1 MRFYTTDW
9 NAKRHAKCLKKVLS
23 RYGHDVSYTRCLE
36 RMARLYGFANFAE
49 LKRTTADQPLSAFD
63 NDVDD
68 DILEIRFQYQ
78 VCVMVDTGFADI
90 AGAVVDEVNPTS
102 LRSGPTAG
110 FDDGGSVDTELP
122 IDDVSRR
129 ARARSCMT
137 QQV

>member
-9 NAKRHAKCLKKVLS
+9 NAKRHAKRLKEVLS
-23 RYGHDVSYTRCLE
+23 RYGHDVSYTSCLDL
-36 RMARLYGFANFAE
+36 MARLYGFANFAE
-49 LKRTTADQPLSAFD
+49 MKRMAADQPLSTFD
-63 NDVDD
+63 DDVDD
-68 DILEIRFQYQ
+68 GILEIRFQYE
-78 VCVMVDTGFADI
+78 VCVMVETGFADI
-90 AGAVVDEVNPTS
+90 AGAVLDEVNPTS

-129 ARARSCMT
+129 VRVRLCMT